1 MAQLI
6 VRNVDEE
13 VVKALKLRAAQK
25 GVSTES
31 EHRDILRSVLLRGPE
46 RPPFKSVLASMPDF
60 GQDDDFLSERDSD
73 RKNGLFT

>member
-46 RPPFKSVLASMPDF
+46 RPPLKSVLASMPDV